1 MTRSQVAR
9 PQIGFDRFIPLDWAA
24 CALRVRAGTEEPD
37 ALEALLLAAG
47 LGAPS
52 RKKNCS
58 VLKGLW
64 MEPPP
69 DLVPFADRG
78 VELWKGDPEVPIQA
92 LCWGMAIAT
101 YPFFGKVAELIGR
114 LTAIQGDCTAME
126 IHRRMAE
133 TYGERE
139 GTHRATN
146 RVIQT
151 QANWSACERLDKAR
165 RVVRQPLAT
174 LSHGGL
180 TAWLVEAAIRCAG
193 RPLSVTALQSSAVL
207 YPFRLDQSLTFVIS
221 RSPALELRAE
231 GSGSPLA
238 AIRPTA
244 GSIPCASSSRSRV
257 AT

>member
-1 MTRSQVAR
+1 LTSSQAAR

-24 CALRVRAGTEEPD
+24 GALRVRAGMESVSTLD
-37 ALEALLLAAG
+37 ARLVAGG
-47 LGAPS
+47 LGTPS
-52 RKKNCS
+52 RKKNRS
-58 VLKGLW
+58 LLNGLW
-64 MEPPP
+64 MDPPR
-69 DLVPFADRG
+69 DLAPFADRG

-114 LTAIQGDCTAME
+114 LTSIQGDCTAIE

-139 GTHRATN
+139 GIRRATN

-165 RVVRQPLAT
+165 RIVRQPPAPI
-174 LSHGGL
+174 SHDVL

-193 RPLSVTALQSSAVL
+193 KPLSVTSLQSSAVL
-207 YPFRLDQSLTFVIS
+207 YPFRLDRSLTFVIS
-221 RSPALELRAE
+221 RSPALELRSE
-231 GSGSPLA
+231 GSGLPLA
-238 AIRPTA
+238 AIKPTA

-257 AT
+257 SP